1 MNLYLSLLTQP
12 APSSNYRGESEQNRA
27 IIQKITIGQNEY
39 PVVSPEAIRN
49 ALREMLQAYGLEV
62 NREREHNEDQVAVRF
77 KDVPWPEK
85 YVDDFY
91 FGYLVANKKEAE
103 GALGKERKGTFR
115 YKRDS
120 VIRNNLAVGLTP
132 YRYETLFTQSPKH
145 TKDSP
150 WRNAGSSQ
158 LLHRELTF
166 TPYQYPVA
174 LNLDDCKVDPAATD
188 DKHNVW
194 FSHVL
199 QALTELNGVAGNHTR
214 SYFEMAPVSVIARLT
229 KRMASGFPLYPYQED
244 GGAPE
249 VVESILAGDRAGTGF
264 HLGGEIVRKLSSEQT
279 FGLESK
285 GVALHRTVDGLFG
298 TLSQSICGRPLPGV
312 EVPA

>member
-49 ALREMLQAYGLEV
+49 AMREMLQAYGLEV
-62 NREREHNEDQVAVRF
+62 NRERENNEDQLAVRF

-85 YVDDFY
+85 YIDDFY

-103 GALGKERKGTFR
+103 TKLSKERKASFR

-120 VIRNNLAVGLTP
+120 VMRNNLAVGLTP

-145 TKDSP
+145 TDDSP
-150 WRNAGSSQ
+150 WRNASSSQ
-158 LLHRELTF
+158 LLHREMTY
-166 TPYQYPVA
+166 TSYQYPVA
-174 LNLDDCKVDPAATD
+174 FSLKDCQVNPAKPDDQ
-188 DKHNVW
+188 HNVW
-194 FSHVL
+194 FSHIL
-199 QALTELNGVAGNHTR
+199 QALTELNGVAGNHAR
-214 SYFEMAPVSVIARLT
+214 SYFEMAPVSVVARLT
-229 KRMASGFPLYPYQED
+229 HRLASGFPLYPFQED
-244 GGAPE
+244 GAAPE
-249 VVESILAGDRAGTGF
+249 VVESILAGDRPGEGF
-264 HLGGEIVRKLSSEQT
+264 HLAGELVRKASEQT
-279 FGLESK
+279 VKALEDR
-285 GVALHRTVDGLFG
+285 GVKTYRTVDGLFEHLSR
-298 TLSQSICGRPLPGV
+298 TLAGRPLPAV

>member
-12 APSSNYRGESEQNRA
+12 APSANYRGESEQNRA

-62 NREREHNEDQVAVRF
+62 NREREHNEDQLAVRF

-91 FGYLVANKKEAE
+91 FGYMVANKKEAE
-103 GALGKERKGTFR
+103 GALSKERKESFR

-120 VIRNNLAVGLTP
+120 VVRNNLAVGLTP
-132 YRYETLFTQSPKH
+132 YRYETLFTQSPMH

-150 WRNAGSSQ
+150 WKNASSSQ

-166 TPYQYPVA
+166 TPYQFPIA
-174 LNLDDCKVDPAATD
+174 LNLADCKLDPANPD
-188 DKHNVW
+188 DRHNVW
-194 FSHVL
+194 FSHLL
-199 QALTELNGVAGNHTR
+199 QALTELNGVAGNHAR
-214 SYFEMAPVSVIARLT
+214 SYFEMAPVSAVARLT
-229 KRMASGFPLYPYQED
+229 TRLASGFPLYPYKQD
-244 GGAPE
+244 GSAPD
-249 VVESILAGDRAGTGF
+249 VVEAILAGDISGRGF
-264 HLGGEIVRKLSSEQT
+264 RLGGELVKAMPSEQQEA
-279 FGLESK
+279 L
-285 GVALHRTVDGLFG
+285 VAKEVQLYRTVDALFG
-298 TLSQSICGRPLPGV
+298 KLSLDTCGRSLPSV